1 MIRHVV
7 MFRWKPSFT
16 EEIRQQWI
24 AGLDR
29 LQGQIPGLLSLVHG
43 PDVLETDKSWDHV
56 IIADFSSVEDIDVY
70 NAHPAHEAIKPFSL
84 PNVEQL
90 AYVDFEL

>member
-1 MIRHVV
+1 MIRHIV

-16 EEIRQQWI
+16 DDVRRQWT
-24 AGLDR
+24 AGLDG
-29 LQGQIPGLLSLVHG
+29 LQEQIPGLLNLVHG
-43 PDVLETDKSWDHV
+43 PDVLHTDKSWDHV
-56 IIADFSSVEDIDVY
+56 IIADFSTPEDIEVY
-70 NAHPAHEAIKPFSL
+70 NSHPAHEAIKPFSL